1 MSGSIGERPRLH
13 WTKRSP
19 AGAWTAVP
27 PPRLL
32 PVERHAAARPPLLG
46 PADTGAGGRL
56 ILGDNLAVGRALLPE
71 LRGAVDLIYMDPPF
85 GTGGRFLVRRQPGTE
100 GARAYSD
107 AWEGGLRGYL
117 DMLLPRLE
125 LAHTLL
131 SPEGSLYVHL
141 DPTAAHYVKVL
152 LDEIFGPECFQRE
165 IVWRIGWV
173 SGYKGT
179 VRNWVRN
186 HDTILFYTRDATRF
200 TFNKTYV
207 PHLPGYQRRGGGQGQ
222 GHPIDDVWNGSPAE
236 HALTGAEALDSIQI
250 KSFSAEKTGYETQKN
265 ESLLRR
271 VVESSSDPGQL
282 VVDLFAGSG
291 TTLAVAEKLGRRWLG
306 CDVNPTAVHVARG
319 RLLALP
325 ERRGFEVLAVQDEVP
340 APLPAGDVWDLTTAG
355 AEVRLTLRHPDQAD
369 YWAIQWEAGVGDDG
383 PLRPDFTS
391 FRQYNTKRENTLQP
405 RVTHRYARPGART
418 LAAHVAG
425 PDGRLRCIRQ
435 EVVI

>member
-1 MSGSIGERPRLH
+1 MSGLIEERPRLH
-13 WTKRSP
+13 WMERPPTD
-19 AGAWTAVP
+19 AWMAVAP
-27 PPRLL
+27 PLLL
-32 PVERHAAARPPLLG
+32 PVERHAEAQPPLLG
-46 PADTGAGGRL
+46 PADAEVGGRL
-56 ILGDNLAVGRALLPE
+56 VLGDNLAVGRALLPE
-71 LRGAVDLIYMDPPF
+71 LRGAVNLIYMDPPF

-100 GARAYSD
+100 GAHTYSD

-125 LAHTLL
+125 LAHALL
-131 SPEGSLYVHL
+131 SPTGSLYVHL

-186 HDTILFYTRDATRF
+186 HDTILFYTRDPDRF

-207 PHLPGYQRRGGGQGQ
+207 PHLPGYQRRGGGEGP

-236 HALTGAEALDSIQI
+236 HALTGADALDSIQI

-271 VVESSSDPGQL
+271 VVESSSDPGHL

-306 CDVNPTAVHVARG
+306 CDLNPTAIHVARG
-319 RLLALP
+319 RLLTLP
-325 ERRGFEVLAVQDEVP
+325 ERRAFEVLAVAPEVP
-340 APLPAGDVWDLTTAG
+340 EPLPAGDALEMTTVG
-355 AEVRLTLRHPDQAD
+355 AEVRLALRQPDEVD
-369 YWAIQWEAGVGDDG
+369 YWAVQWEAEAGDEA
-383 PLRPDFTS
+383 PLRPDFRS
-391 FRQYNTKRENTLQP
+391 FRQYSIKRENTLQP
-405 RVTHRYARPGART
+405 QVTHRYARPGVYA

-425 PDGRLRCIRQ
+425 PDGRLRRIRR
-435 EVVI
+435 EVVV